1 MARIVTGARKG
12 TSHEILYKET
22 NWQTLSERRQ
32 YLKLKNFVKIVNN
45 ETPDYLKSLL
55 PQRIGDVRDNSRHPD
70 NYYLIKTRTETFR
83 SSFLPSSINLWN
95 NATWEQRSPDF
106 IKESMKSRGNE
117 LLNYGKRKENIKH
130 AQMRLKCSKL
140 NSHLY
145 SLHVCGSPACLCGHN
160 VEDCSHYLL
169 DCPFYLIP
177 RQKMLQ
183 SLSEYIDVQNLRLEL
198 LLNGSEEYSFNVN
211 CEIFKHVQSFICERD
226 RL

>member
-1 MARIVTGARKG
+1 M
-12 TSHEILYKET
+12 
-22 NWQTLSERRQ
+22 
-32 YLKLKNFVKIVNN
+32 
-45 ETPDYLKSLL
+45 
-55 PQRIGDVRDNSRHPD
+55 RDNSRHPD

-117 LLNYGKRKENIKH
+117 LLNYGKQKENIKH
-130 AQMRLKCSKL
+130 AQMQLKCSKL

-145 SLHVCGSPACLCGHN
+145 SLHVSDSPACLCGHN

-211 CEIFKHVQSFICERD
+211 CEIFKHVQSFIRESD